1 MKKRPSIP
9 LSHRLKTRLRWILRR
24 LKKHC
29 PPTEPESETNVGPE
43 TEAETEAETKP
54 GTETETNGSS
64 PHQTLKQLRTSFR
77 KLLILSLEL
86 WRLIR
91 LLIRL
96 IRQSRNGSA
105 KN

>member
-1 MKKRPSIP
+1 MKKRPSLP

-29 PPTEPESETNVGPE
+29 PPTDPESETNVGPE
-43 TEAETEAETKP
+43 TEAETKP
-54 GTETETNGSS
+54 ETETETNGSS

>member
-1 MKKRPSIP
+1 MKKRPSLP

-43 TEAETEAETKP
+43 TEAETKP
-54 GTETETNGSS
+54 ETETETNGSS